1 MTSVALAAQ
10 GSRPETQMTYSSL
23 SSGVE
28 TLLQISSL
36 MTTFSAE
43 ASAVRGKNKDSQRK
57 LNKRVASDSGVVSEV
72 VSSKMMMMMISSD
85 EASEEA
91 ACSNK
96 CKWEVDLAVSSHFH
110 QVRFQAVQA
119 RSRYRLSHTW
129 RMAAW

>member
-10 GSRPETQMTYSSL
+10 GSRPETQMTYSRL

-28 TLLQISSL
+28 TLSQISSL

-43 ASAVRGKNKDSQRK
+43 ASAVRGKNKDSQRR

-72 VSSKMMMMMISSD
+72 VSSKMMMMISSD

>member
-1 MTSVALAAQ
+1 VTLVALAAQ
-10 GSRPETQMTYSSL
+10 GSRPETQMTYSRL

-28 TLLQISSL
+28 THSQISSM

-43 ASAVRGKNKDSQRK
+43 ASAVRGKNKDSQRR
-57 LNKRVASDSGVVSEV
+57 LNRRVASDSEVVSEV
-72 VSSKMMMMMISSD
+72 VSSKMMMTISLD

-96 CKWEVDLAVSSHFH
+96 CKWEVDLAVFSHFH